1 MKNTMP
7 KKHWHWLCRSVNLSF
22 NCNALPNFVSVMV
35 EAFANEVTSE
45 RFCEALRFAFIKVQ
59 YNIIYKVEYYYDNIL
74 MLF

>member
-1 MKNTMP
+1 
-7 KKHWHWLCRSVNLSF
+7 
-22 NCNALPNFVSVMV
+22 MV